1 MEMLK
6 EFKDLS
12 IYYVR
17 KKDIDIKVYFKEIRG
32 TYCVKVLLQQQK
44 KLMWN
49 RKENNMKVNEKKL
62 TLCIFY

>member
-32 TYCVKVLLQQQK
+32 TYCVKVLLQQ
-44 KLMWN
+44 
-49 RKENNMKVNEKKL
+49 
-62 TLCIFY
+62 